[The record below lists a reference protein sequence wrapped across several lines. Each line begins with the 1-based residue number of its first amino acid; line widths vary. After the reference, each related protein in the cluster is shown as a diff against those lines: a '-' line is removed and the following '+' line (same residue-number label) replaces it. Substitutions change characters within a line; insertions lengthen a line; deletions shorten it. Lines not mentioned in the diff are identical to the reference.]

1 MTLGLLQLIIRIPG
15 SNSLKEKRRV
25 LHSLRD
31 RLRDKYNISITEIDD
46 QDKWQKAILAI
57 AKVDKERK
65 MLDRSLGNI
74 VDFIRNSNSVEIID
88 YQIELF

>member
-1 MTLGLLQLIIRIPG
+1 MTLGLLQLIIKIPG

-31 RLRDKYNISITEIDD
+31 RLREKYNISITETDE
-46 QDKWQKAILAI
+46 QDKWQKAVLAI
-57 AKVDKERK
+57 AKVDHERK
-65 MLDRSLGNI
+65 MIDTAFGNI
-74 VDFIRNSNSVEIID
+74 VDFIKNSSTVEIID

>member
-1 MTLGLLQLIIRIPG
+1 MTIGLLQLIIKIPG

-31 RLRDKYNISITEIDD
+31 KLRDKYNISITEIED
-46 QDKWQKAILAI
+46 QDKWQKSTLAI
-57 AKVDKERK
+57 AKVDQERK
-65 MLDRSLGNI
+65 MIDTSFGNI
-74 VDFIRNSNSVEIID
+74 VDYIRNSNSVEILD